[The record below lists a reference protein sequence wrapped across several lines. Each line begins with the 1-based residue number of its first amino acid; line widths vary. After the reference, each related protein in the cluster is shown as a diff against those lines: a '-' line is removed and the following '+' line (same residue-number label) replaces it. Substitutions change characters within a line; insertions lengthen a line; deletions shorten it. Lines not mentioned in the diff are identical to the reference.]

1 MSSMY
6 VIKGRGNVCVYPQ
19 ANYIDAERKFYMSLI
34 VSGKSEEDIVKFFEA
49 KPEWAVAKVDE
60 AIAKSKTC
68 RKEIG

>member
-1 MSSMY
+1 
-6 VIKGRGNVCVYPQ
+6 
-19 ANYIDAERKFYMSLI
+19 MSLI